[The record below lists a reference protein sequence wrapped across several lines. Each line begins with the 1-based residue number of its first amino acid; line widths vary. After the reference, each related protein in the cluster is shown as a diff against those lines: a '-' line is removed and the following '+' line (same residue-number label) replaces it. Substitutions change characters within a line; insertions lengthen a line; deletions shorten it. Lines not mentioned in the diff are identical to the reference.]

1 MRNIAMAIRYDGTGF
16 CGWQRQNNG
25 ISVQQAVERALSD
38 LTGEAISVTGCSRT
52 DAGVHALDY
61 VFHFKSKTNIPAER
75 LPYALNYHLDKRIS
89 ALSAWDMPED
99 FNARFSAN
107 GKRYIYRIWN
117 SGLRHPFLSRYSWQL
132 PYQLNVDL
140 MKEAAPMLEGT
151 HDFAGFMATG
161 GSQKTTVRTI
171 RVCRVE
177 QDKNQPELITVTVE
191 ADAFLY
197 NMVRIITGTLVE
209 IGLGRIDGK
218 DLPAILESCDRRK
231 CGLTAPPQGL
241 FLKRVYYDFREGNE
255 EDEKRQEQ
263 F

>member
-16 CGWQRQNNG
+16 HGWQRQKNG
-25 ISVQQAVERALSD
+25 LSVQQAVETALSD
-38 LTGEAISVTGCSRT
+38 LTGAPVQITGCSRT

-61 VFHFKSKTNIPAER
+61 VFNFQSETNIPAER

-99 FNARFSAN
+99 FNARFSAR

-117 SGLRHPFLSRYSWQL
+117 SGIRHPFLARYSWQL
-132 PYQLNVDL
+132 PYQLDPKV
-140 MKEAAPMLEGT
+140 MKEAAPILEGT
-151 HDFAGFMATG
+151 HDFAGFMAAG

-171 RVCRVE
+171 RLCKVE
-177 QDKNQPELITVTVE
+177 QDASQPELITVTVE

-209 IGLGRIDGK
+209 IGLGRIDPK
-218 DLPAILESCDRRK
+218 DLPTILESRDRRK

-241 FLKRVYYDFREGNE
+241 FLEKVYYDFREGNE
-255 EDEKRQEQ
+255 EHDEEK
-263 F
+263 